1 MKLSRKELANMVSEL
16 VQEVRRGDS
25 ADRRGDMVPPDR
37 RKPLEEE
44 DDLED
49 GEKPDFPDVDGDG
62 DKDEPITQAQK
73 QKKEKDGD
81 DKEDKGK
88 KDHSKMPPQLRKAMD
103 KKNETITK
111 ESLQKLVRQTIKELI
126 DG

>member
-1 MKLSRKELANMVSEL
+1 MKLSRKELSDMVSEII
-16 VQEVRRGDS
+16 QEVRKGDGPE
-25 ADRRGDMVPPDR
+25 RRGDMVPPDR
-37 RKPLEEE
+37 RQPLEEE
-44 DDLED
+44 DELEE

-73 QKKEKDGD
+73 QKKEKGAD
-81 DKEDKGK
+81 DEEGKGK

-103 KKNETITK
+103 KKNETINK